1 MIHRCPTGCKF
12 LYPFGSKKVL
22 LSLETGDVETVKTA
36 VEKFFQSLVL
46 AGNPGKREIQQLS
59 LTLVSNI
66 LQFCFDQNI
75 ELERS
80 GTDIL
85 PFFDQIWQANTLQQL
100 QEKIG
105 LFLTGIVQQVAKERE
120 RNNLVQF
127 AIDYIKAN
135 YQNNINLQV
144 IAEQV
149 NYSPSYLS
157 FLFKQET
164 GKNFVDYLNHY
175 RIEQAK
181 KLLRDTNDKNYEV
194 AYQVG
199 YQDEKYFYQ
208 IFKKYTGLTAS
219 QYRESFR
226 VSKK

>member
-1 MIHRCPTGCKF
+1 
-12 LYPFGSKKVL
+12 
-22 LSLETGDVETVKTA
+22 VE
-36 VEKFFQSLVL
+36 EKISLVL
-46 AGNPGKREIQQLS
+46 I
-59 LTLVSNI
+59 
-66 LQFCFDQNI
+66 
-75 ELERS
+75 
-80 GTDIL
+80 
-85 PFFDQIWQANTLQQL
+85 
-100 QEKIG
+100 
-105 LFLTGIVQQVAKERE
+105 GIVRQMAADQDLNNVVQV
-120 RNNLVQF
+120 

-135 YQNNINLQV
+135 YRNNLNLQV
-144 IAEQV
+144 IADQV

-164 GKNFVDYLNHY
+164 GTNFIDYLNQY

-208 IFKKYTGLTAS
+208 IFKRYTGLTAS

-226 VSKK
+226 LNKK

>member
-1 MIHRCPTGCKF
+1 MGKF
-12 LYPFGSKKVL
+12 R
-22 LSLETGDVETVKTA
+22 
-36 VEKFFQSLVL
+36 LVL
-46 AGNPGKREIQQLS
+46 AGNPGKGDPATQSNVI
-59 LTLVSNI
+59 SNI

-199 YQDEKYFYQ
+199 YQDEKYF
-208 IFKKYTGLTAS
+208 IRSSRNIRTHGF
-219 QYRESFR
+219 QYREVFR
-226 VSKK
+226 CKK

>member
-1 MIHRCPTGCKF
+1 M
-12 LYPFGSKKVL
+12 S
-22 LSLETGDVETVKTA
+22 ET
-36 VEKFFQSLVL
+36 
-46 AGNPGKREIQQLS
+46 
-59 LTLVSNI
+59 I
-66 LQFCFDQNI
+66 LCNSHDF
-75 ELERS
+75 
-80 GTDIL
+80 
-85 PFFDQIWQANTLQQL
+85 
-100 QEKIG
+100 
-105 LFLTGIVQQVAKERE
+105 
-120 RNNLVQF
+120 
-127 AIDYIKAN
+127 IKAN

-144 IAEQV
+144 IRGTSKLE
-149 NYSPSYLS
+149 SSYLS

-219 QYRESFR
+219 QYLERFR
-226 VSKK
+226 ASKK